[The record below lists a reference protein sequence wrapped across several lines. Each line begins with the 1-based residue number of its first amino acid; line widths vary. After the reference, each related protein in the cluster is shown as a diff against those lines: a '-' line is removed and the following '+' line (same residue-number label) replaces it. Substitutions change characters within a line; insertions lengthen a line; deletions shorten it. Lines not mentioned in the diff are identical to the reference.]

1 MGSIGFYD
9 ANAQAFFDRSVDADM
24 ARGHEEF
31 VALVRPGG
39 RVLDAGCGSGRDAL
53 AFARMG
59 FQVTA
64 MEASPALA
72 ELARAHTG
80 LPIEVMTF
88 DQVTWRDRFDG
99 VWACASLL
107 HVPRTELAAA
117 VGRLRDA
124 LVPGGIL
131 WMSFKYG
138 TEERQAGERRF
149 TDLDETGGLAL
160 LAEAGGLSLISQH
173 VTEDVRTDHG
183 GERWI
188 TLLTRRTSSPIAQ
201 TPL

>member
-1 MGSIGFYD
+1 VSSIGFYD
-9 ANAQAFFDRSVDADM
+9 ANAQEFFDRSIDADM

-31 VALVRPGG
+31 TALVRPGG

-53 AFARMG
+53 AFSGMG

-64 MEASPALA
+64 MEASPVLA

-88 DQVTWRDRFDG
+88 EQVAWRETFDG

-107 HVPRTELAAA
+107 HVPRAELAGA
-117 VGRLRDA
+117 VGRPREA
-124 LVPGGIL
+124 LVADGVL

-149 TDLDETGGLAL
+149 TDLDEAGGLAL
-160 LAEAGGLSLISQH
+160 LAEVGGLRLISQH

-183 GERWI
+183 GERWLS
-188 TLLTRRTSSPIAQ
+188 LLARRTGSPI
-201 TPL
+201 

>member
-1 MGSIGFYD
+1 
-9 ANAQAFFDRSVDADM
+9 
-24 ARGHEEF
+24 
-31 VALVRPGG
+31 
-39 RVLDAGCGSGRDAL
+39 
-53 AFARMG
+53 
-59 FQVTA
+59 
-64 MEASPALA
+64 
-72 ELARAHTG
+72 
-80 LPIEVMTF
+80 VMTF

-138 TEERQAGERRF
+138 TEERQAGDRRF
-149 TDLDETGGLAL
+149 TDLDEAGGLAL
-160 LAEAGGLSLISQH
+160 LAETGGLSLISQH